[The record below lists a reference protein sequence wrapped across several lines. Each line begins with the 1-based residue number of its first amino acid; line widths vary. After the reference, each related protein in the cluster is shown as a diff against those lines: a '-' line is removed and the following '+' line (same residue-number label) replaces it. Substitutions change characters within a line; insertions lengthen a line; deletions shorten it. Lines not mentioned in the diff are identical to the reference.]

1 MFFRLGSTVF
11 AYLGL
16 KSRYIPRGLAALGV
30 FSSLLVVVVTLAIM
44 VFPGWAAVVSP
55 AYFVPSLIFE
65 ITLGFWLVVRG
76 IKPPIVD

>member
-1 MFFRLGSTVF
+1 MF
-11 AYLGL
+11 AYLWL
-16 KSRYIPRGLAALGV
+16 KSRYIPRALAALGV

-44 VFPGWAAVVSP
+44 VFPGCAAVVSP
-55 AYFVPSLIFE
+55 DYFVPSFIFE